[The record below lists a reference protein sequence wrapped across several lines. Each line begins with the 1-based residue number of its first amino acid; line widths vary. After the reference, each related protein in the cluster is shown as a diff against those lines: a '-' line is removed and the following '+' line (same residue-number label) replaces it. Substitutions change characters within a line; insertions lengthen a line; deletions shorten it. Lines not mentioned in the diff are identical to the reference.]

1 MDDDFIKSKA
11 MVTPGA
17 AGSATT
23 MLTATLSTQLSLPP
37 SWTGMAISFLFGTLT
52 FADKSVPL
60 LQRFVFY
67 VINSITIFTVAMG
80 INYAGMTISETR
92 ETKPPA
98 LTRSLHP
105 ESPEQVKPSFF
116 HEWF

>member
-1 MDDDFIKSKA
+1 MDDYIKSKA

-23 MLTATLSTQLSLPP
+23 MLTATLSAQLSLPP

-67 VINSITIFTVAMG
+67 IINSITIFSVAMG
-80 INYAGMTISETR
+80 VNYAGMIISETR
-92 ETKPPA
+92 GTEPAA
-98 LTRSLHP
+98 LTRSLDP
-105 ESPEQVKPSFF
+105 ESTEHVKPAFF